1 MSTKSRVPSA
11 ARRGRAPGGVHTKLA
26 DFSHTTLIA
35 LCCDDVVTPDD
46 GNLLV
51 VDDELFLREAV
62 ATSLRFLGF
71 EVTAAENGTDAL
83 RLARN
88 RPFDLLILDVMLPDV
103 DGFEIVRRL
112 RRDGNQVPVIFL
124 TAKDTQDDKVTGLTI
139 GGDDYMTKPFGLEEL
154 AARVR
159 TVLRRTRPAAAEPV
173 LSFADLTLDQ
183 DTYEVRRGG
192 RLIELSP
199 TEFRLLRYFMLNP
212 GRVLTRAQLLD
223 HVWDYDFG
231 GSSTVVSTY
240 VTYLRRKLASDGPE
254 LIHTQRA
261 VGYCLRLPRPGD
273 EASPEEVR
281 PAGPASGD
289 RREVRAAGEAKGDDK
304 KVSAVQASPDESQ
317 ASSDES

>member
-1 MSTKSRVPSA
+1 VA
-11 ARRGRAPGGVHTKLA
+11 
-26 DFSHTTLIA
+26 
-35 LCCDDVVTPDD
+35 PDD

-62 ATSLRFLGF
+62 AASLRFLGF
-71 EVTAAENGTDAL
+71 EVTAAETGLDAL
-83 RLARN
+83 HMARN
-88 RPFDLLILDVMLPDV
+88 RSFDLLILDVLLPDI

-112 RRDGNQVPVIFL
+112 RRDGNRVPVIFL
-124 TAKDTQDDKVTGLTI
+124 TAKDAQEDKVTGLTI

-159 TVLRRTRPAAAEPV
+159 TVLRRTRPVPAEPV
-173 LSFADLTLDQ
+173 LSFDDLTLDQ

-192 RLIELSP
+192 RRIELSP
-199 TEFRLLRYFMLNP
+199 TEFRLLRFLMLNP

-240 VTYLRRKLASDGPE
+240 VTYLRRKLASDGPD

-261 VGYCLRLPRPGD
+261 VGYSLRLPRPGELSEPSEPSD
-273 EASPEEVR
+273 TRDPGGEASP
-281 PAGPASGD
+281 
-289 RREVRAAGEAKGDDK
+289 AA
-304 KVSAVQASPDESQ
+304 VSPHESQ
-317 ASSDES
+317 ASADES

>member
-1 MSTKSRVPSA
+1 MCEFDVKPRP
-11 ARRGRAPGGVHTKLA
+11 RRNQRVHTELA
-26 DFSHTTLIA
+26 HFSHATFTA
-35 LCCDDVVTPDD
+35 VCSDNVVTPDD
-46 GNLLV
+46 GDLLV

-62 ATSLRFLGF
+62 SASLRFLGF

-88 RPFDLLILDVMLPDV
+88 RNFDLLILDVMLPDI

-112 RRDGNQVPVIFL
+112 RRDGNLVPVIFL

-159 TVLRRTRPAAAEPV
+159 TVLRRTRPEPAEPV
-173 LSFADLTLDQ
+173 LSFADLSLDQ
-183 DTYEVRRGG
+183 DTYEVRRAG
-192 RLIELSP
+192 RVIELSP

-240 VTYLRRKLASDGPE
+240 VTYLRRKLADDGPD

-261 VGYCLRLPRPGD
+261 VGYSLRLPRPNDPRDPGELATFGSLD
-273 EASPEEVR
+273 EP
-281 PAGPASGD
+281 
-289 RREVRAAGEAKGDDK
+289 
-304 KVSAVQASPDESQ
+304 
-317 ASSDES
+317 